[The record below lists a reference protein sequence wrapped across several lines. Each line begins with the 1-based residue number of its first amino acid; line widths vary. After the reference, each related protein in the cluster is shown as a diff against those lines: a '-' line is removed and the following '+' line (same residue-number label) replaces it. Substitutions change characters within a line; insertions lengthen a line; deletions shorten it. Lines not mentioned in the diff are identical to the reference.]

1 LTVSITP
8 VAGTLSRQHRVAW
21 PLLIEAALVAVA
33 LAAILPWFGAFAEH
47 PSGRDGR
54 FAAGSV
60 AVHGLPDSVLP
71 QLCAVAWPAQP
82 AVRER
87 LCASNGASN
96 SASLDRIPQ
105 SLRSATTRATQAFLF
120 PVEQAQLR
128 LVELRA
134 QQRDGSGDVLALGDA
149 IASTEAEIQPFIARY
164 AMEAGDASGPRPLVC
179 ASEWL
184 QAAFADARTKP
195 EARANA
201 VLLLAAALDAH
212 PATADLARAATL
224 PAARGVSGHCAGL
237 RMPDAIV
244 ALAALVADARAAPTA
259 AVKNQAMQALLRTAG
274 WQWAGL
280 MIAGLLLLNL
290 SRRPGTA
297 VIGIAVALLAFAAFA
312 WAARVPWPLAGPAI
326 VFARDAALPFAKPAR
341 FVIGLV
347 GAAAC
352 LLVMTPWLRG
362 RGNRSAQ
369 TPASVFAYPGL
380 VVATGIGWIVLL
392 DLSANGNAAGRYL
405 ALYHQSHLWLAM
417 LAFCVLAFLRQ
428 PIGAALA
435 WMLSLVEGIA
445 SRVGRSVGGFAGTTL
460 LLIAAL
466 ALTVAVG
473 ALLLNVRQL
482 TSEIGRLWLVIGA
495 AWFFFLRGTP
505 FTERLAQRGGSIGS
519 LFRYLSPL
527 LFVVIVLIGA
537 MLITRD
543 MGPLLVAAYGAG
555 AFIAASIAMWWYQR
569 RGAIAAAYSIAVVL
583 FVGWLVVTTLA
594 LLRFGAVDET
604 TAGRLENAAAPL
616 ASANDQLALVTWFQR
631 AAPARGFGPGAVPWC
646 GFGTP
651 AVCAGVPGQIQS
663 DYTFTALVGMFGW
676 AASWA
681 LTIASAL
688 WLNEIIRGHAKA
700 TRGEPRLV
708 RVAGRMNND
717 AQAFVSWI
725 CVTWVVLALCQL
737 AVTVAGNLAVIPLT
751 GVTFPF
757 VSFGKTS
764 LVLDMAM
771 LALAIDVDRRSEGAN
786 G

>member
-1 LTVSITP
+1 MAVSITP
-8 VAGTLSRQHRVAW
+8 VAGTLSREHRIAW

-33 LAAILPWFGAFAEH
+33 LAAILPWFNAFAEH
-47 PSGRDGR
+47 PFGRDGR

-60 AVHGLPDSVLP
+60 AVRGLPDSLLP
-71 QLCAVAWPAQP
+71 QLCALALPAQP
-82 AVRER
+82 LVRER

-96 SASLDRIPQ
+96 GASLDRIPQ
-105 SLRSATTRATQAFLF
+105 SLRSATTRATQAFLL

-134 QQRDGSGDVLALGDA
+134 QQRDGSGDVLALGDE
-149 IASTEAEIQPFIARY
+149 IASTETEIQPFIDRY
-164 AMEAGDASGPRPLVC
+164 AMVVGEASGPRPLVC
-179 ASEWL
+179 ASELL
-184 QAAFADARTKP
+184 QGAFADPRTKP
-195 EARANA
+195 DVRANA

-224 PAARGVSGHCAGL
+224 PAARAVSARCAGS
-237 RMPDAIV
+237 RMPDTV
-244 ALAALVADARAAPTA
+244 ASLAALITDARGAPAAA
-259 AVKNQAMQALLRTAG
+259 AKSQAMQTLLRTAG

-280 MIAGLLLLNL
+280 MIAGLLLLNV

-297 VIGIAVALLAFAAFA
+297 ATGIAVALLAFATMA
-312 WAARVPWPLAGPAI
+312 WIARMPWPLSGTTI
-326 VFARDAALPFAKPAR
+326 VFARSAALPLAKPAH
-341 FVIGLV
+341 FVTGLV
-347 GAAAC
+347 AAAAC
-352 LLVMTPWLRG
+352 VLVMAPWLRG
-362 RGNRSAQ
+362 RGNRNTQ
-369 TPASVFAYPGL
+369 TPASVFGYPGL

-405 ALYHQSHLWLAM
+405 ALYHQAHLWLAM
-417 LAFCVLAFLRQ
+417 LAFCVIAFVRHPL
-428 PIGAALA
+428 GAALA
-435 WMLSLVEGIA
+435 WTLSLVEGIA
-445 SRVGRSVGGFAGTTL
+445 SRIGRSVGGFAGTVL
-460 LLIAAL
+460 LSIAAL
-466 ALTVAVG
+466 ALTVVVG

-482 TSEIGRLWLVIGA
+482 TSEIGRVWLVIGA

-505 FTERLAQRGGSIGS
+505 FTERLAQSGGSIGS
-519 LFRYLSPL
+519 LVRYVSPL
-527 LFVVIVLIGA
+527 VFVVIVLIGA

-543 MGPLLVAAYGAG
+543 MGPLLIAAYAAG

-569 RGAIAAAYSIAVVL
+569 RGAIASAYAIAVVL

-651 AVCAGVPGQIQS
+651 TICAGVPGQIQS

-676 AASWA
+676 AAAWA
-681 LTIASAL
+681 LTIATAL

-708 RVAGRMNND
+708 RIAGRMNND

-764 LVLDMAM
+764 LVLDMSM
-771 LALAIDVDRRSEGAN
+771 LAFAIDVNRYKAAN

>member
-1 LTVSITP
+1 MAVSITP
-8 VAGTLSRQHRVAW
+8 VAGTLSREHRIAW

-60 AVHGLPDSVLP
+60 AVHGLPNSVLP
-71 QLCAVAWPAQP
+71 QLCALALPAQP
-82 AVRER
+82 LVRES
-87 LCASNGASN
+87 LCASNGAS
-96 SASLDRIPQ
+96 SGASLDRIPP
-105 SLRSATTRATQAFLF
+105 SLRSATTRATQAFLL

-128 LVELRA
+128 LVDLRA
-134 QQRDGSGDVLALGDA
+134 QQRDGSGDVLALGDE
-149 IASTEAEIQPFIARY
+149 IASTEAEIQPFLGRY
-164 AMEAGDASGPRPLVC
+164 AMVAGEAGGPRPLAC
-179 ASEWL
+179 ASELL
-184 QAAFADARTKP
+184 QAAFADPRAKP
-195 EARANA
+195 DVRANA

-212 PATADLARAATL
+212 PATVDLARAATL
-224 PAARGVSGHCAGL
+224 PTGRAISARCTGS
-237 RMPDAIV
+237 RMPDAL
-244 ALAALVADARAAPTA
+244 ASLAALVADARGAPAAA
-259 AVKNQAMQALLRTAG
+259 AKNQAMQTLMRTAG

-280 MIAGLLLLNL
+280 MIAGLLLLNV

-297 VIGIAVALLAFAAFA
+297 AVGIAVALLAFATLA
-312 WAARVPWPLAGPAI
+312 WVARVPWPLAGTTI
-326 VFARDAALPFAKPAR
+326 VFARDAALPFAKPAH
-341 FVIGLV
+341 FVTGLV
-347 GAAAC
+347 ATAAC
-352 LLVMTPWLRG
+352 VLVFTPWLRG

-369 TPASVFAYPGL
+369 TPASVFGYPGL
-380 VVATGIGWIVLL
+380 VVAAGIGWIVLL
-392 DLSANGNAAGRYL
+392 DLSANGNVAGRYL

-417 LAFCVLAFLRQ
+417 LAFCVIAFVRQ
-428 PIGAALA
+428 PLGAALA
-435 WMLSLVEGIA
+435 WTLSLVEGIA
-445 SRVGRSVGGFAGTTL
+445 SRIGRSVGGLAGTAL

-466 ALTVAVG
+466 ALTVVVG

-505 FTERLAQRGGSIGS
+505 FTERLAQSGGSMAS
-519 LFRYLSPL
+519 LVRYVSPL

-543 MGPLLVAAYGAG
+543 MGPLLIAAYGAG

-569 RGAIAAAYSIAVVL
+569 RGAIASAYAIAVVL

-651 AVCAGVPGQIQS
+651 TTCAGVPGQIQS

-676 AASWA
+676 AAAWA
-681 LTIASAL
+681 LTIATAL

-708 RVAGRMNND
+708 RIAGRMNND
-717 AQAFVSWI
+717 EQAFVSWI

-771 LALAIDVDRRSEGAN
+771 LALAIDVNRRYEGAHA
-786 G
+786 

>member
-1 LTVSITP
+1 MAVSITP
-8 VAGTLSRQHRVAW
+8 VAGSLVRENRIGW
-21 PLLIEAALVAVA
+21 PLLIEAALVAA
-33 LAAILPWFGAFAEH
+33 AIAAILPWFGAFAEH

-54 FAAGSV
+54 FAGGWV
-60 AVHGLPDSVLP
+60 VVQGLPDPVLA
-71 QLCAVAWPAQP
+71 QLCAYASLAQGP
-82 AVRER
+82 LRGR
-87 LCASNGASN
+87 LCGDGGAPKGS
-96 SASLDRIPQ
+96 SLDRIPQ
-105 SLRSATTRATQAFLF
+105 PLRNALTRASQAFSL
-120 PVEQAQLR
+120 PVEQAQRR

-134 QQRDGSGDVLALGDA
+134 QQRDGLGDVLALGDA
-149 IASTEAEIQPFIARY
+149 IASTEADIQPFLERY
-164 AMEAGDASGPRPLVC
+164 AMEPGEASGPRPLVC
-179 ASEWL
+179 ALELL
-184 QAAFADARTKP
+184 QGAFADSRAKP

-201 VLLLAAALDAH
+201 VLLLGAALDAH
-212 PATADLARAATL
+212 PAVAELARVASL
-224 PAARGVSGHCAGL
+224 PEARAVSARCAGFRL
-237 RMPDAIV
+237 
-244 ALAALVADARAAPTA
+244 ADAGPAIASLVTEARLAPGAAA
-259 AVKNQAMQALLRTAG
+259 KNRAMQALLRTAG

-280 MIAGLLLLNL
+280 MVASLLLLDL
-290 SRRPGTA
+290 SRRPRTA
-297 VIGIAVALLAFAAFA
+297 AVGVAAALLTFAAFA
-312 WAARVPWPLAGPAI
+312 WVARVPWPLAGSTI
-326 VFARDAALPFAKPAR
+326 VFARDAALPFAKPAH
-341 FVIGLV
+341 FVIGLAA
-347 GAAAC
+347 GAAC
-352 LLVMTPWLRG
+352 LLGIAPLLRG
-362 RGNRSAQ
+362 RGNRIAQ

-380 VVATGIGWIVLL
+380 VVATGIAWLVLL

-417 LAFCVLAFLRQ
+417 LTFSVIAFVRQ
-428 PIGAALA
+428 PLGAALA
-435 WMLSLVEGIA
+435 WSLSLVEGIA
-445 SRVGRSVGGFAGTTL
+445 SRAGRSLGGFAGAAA

-466 ALTVAVG
+466 ALTVVVG

-482 TSEIGRLWLVIGA
+482 TSELGRLWLVIGA

-505 FTERLAQRGGSIGS
+505 FTERLARSGGSIGS

-537 MLITRD
+537 MLVTHD
-543 MGPLLVAAYGAG
+543 MGPLLIAAYGAG

-569 RGAIAAAYSIAVVL
+569 HGTIGAAYSIAVVM
-583 FVGWLVVTTLA
+583 FVAWLVVATLA

-651 AVCAGVPGQIQS
+651 TVCAGVPGQIQS
-663 DYTFTALVGMFGW
+663 DYTFSALVGMFGW
-676 AASWA
+676 SATWA
-681 LTIASAL
+681 LTIGSAL
-688 WLNEIIRGHAKA
+688 WLNEIIRGHANA

-708 RVAGRMNND
+708 RVGGRMTND

-737 AVTVAGNLAVIPLT
+737 SVTVAGNLAVIPLT

-771 LALAIDVDRRSEGAN
+771 LALAIDVNRRYERAHG
-786 G
+786 

>member
-1 LTVSITP
+1 MAVSITP
-8 VAGTLSRQHRVAW
+8 VAGTLSREHRIAW
-21 PLLIEAALVAVA
+21 PLVIEAALVAVA

-54 FAAGSV
+54 FAGGSV
-60 AVHGLPDSVLP
+60 AVRGLPDSVLP
-71 QLCAVAWPAQP
+71 QLCALALPAQP
-82 AVRER
+82 LVRER
-87 LCASNGASN
+87 LCAGSGAAGG
-96 SASLDRIPQ
+96 ASLDRIPP
-105 SLRSATTRATQAFLF
+105 SLRSATARTTQAFLL

-134 QQRDGSGDVLALGDA
+134 QQRDGSGDVLALGDD
-149 IASTEAEIQPFIARY
+149 IVSTEAEIQPFIDRY
-164 AMEAGDASGPRPLVC
+164 AMAVGEASGPRPLVC
-179 ASEWL
+179 ASELL

-195 EARANA
+195 EVRGNA

-212 PATADLARAATL
+212 PATADLARGATL
-224 PAARGVSGHCAGL
+224 PAARTVSTRCAGT
-237 RMPDAIV
+237 RMSDAL
-244 ALAALVADARAAPTA
+244 ASLAALVADARAAPA
-259 AVKNQAMQALLRTAG
+259 AAAKNQAMQTLLHSAG

-280 MIAGLLLLNL
+280 MIAGLLLLNV
-290 SRRPGTA
+290 SRRPGSA
-297 VIGIAVALLAFAAFA
+297 AIGIAVALLAFAILA
-312 WAARVPWPLAGPAI
+312 WIARVPWPLSGTAI
-326 VFARDAALPFAKPAR
+326 VFARDAALPFAKPAH

-347 GAAAC
+347 AAAASV
-352 LLVMTPWLRG
+352 LVITPWLHGRSNRG
-362 RGNRSAQ
+362 AQ
-369 TPASVFAYPGL
+369 TPASVFGYPGL
-380 VVATGIGWIVLL
+380 VVATGVGWIVLL

-405 ALYHQSHLWLAM
+405 ALYHQSHMWLAM
-417 LAFCVLAFLRQ
+417 LAFCVIAFVRQ
-428 PIGAALA
+428 PLGAALA
-435 WMLSLVEGIA
+435 WTLSLVEGIA
-445 SRVGRSVGGFAGTTL
+445 SRIGKSVGGLAGTVL
-460 LLIAAL
+460 LVIAAL
-466 ALTVAVG
+466 VLTVVVG

-505 FTERLAQRGGSIGS
+505 FTERLAQSGGSLGS
-519 LFRYLSPL
+519 LIRYVSPL
-527 LFVVIVLIGA
+527 LFVVVVLIGA

-543 MGPLLVAAYGAG
+543 MGPLLIAAYGAG

-569 RGAIAAAYSIAVVL
+569 RGAIASAYAIAVVL

-651 AVCAGVPGQIQS
+651 TVCAGVPGQIQS

-676 AASWA
+676 AAAWA

-708 RVAGRMNND
+708 RIGGRMNSD

-771 LALAIDVDRRSEGAN
+771 LALAIDVNQRDKGAN